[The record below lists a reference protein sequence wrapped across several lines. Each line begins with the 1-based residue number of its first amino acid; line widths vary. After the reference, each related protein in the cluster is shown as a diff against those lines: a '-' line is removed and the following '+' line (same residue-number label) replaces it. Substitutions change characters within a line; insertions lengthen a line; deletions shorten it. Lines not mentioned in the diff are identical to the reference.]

1 MLCVVSVLVS
11 SNLGFGV
18 WKEQTL
24 IQKVRRVF
32 SVSVQLSWR
41 LEGLEFD
48 SVRALFSVL
57 V

>member
-24 IQKVRRVF
+24 IRQVRRVF
-32 SVSVQLSWR
+32 SVSVQMSWR